1 VKGTENKQPIFND
14 KDINAPQTGKI
25 ITATDQDDQ
34 GKWSKL
40 SGDVTARTTQTRNED
55 ISLSAGRE
63 QSPLT
68 SNILSMTA
76 KGADFH
82 NEKTTM
88 DTSKSIYQSVLD
100 QVRDSFS
107 IAQNKDNGQVR
118 VTLKPEIMGHLDM
131 QITVRNET
139 VQIMMT
145 VENEKVHQ
153 AMNAHIDD
161 LKTALQNQ
169 GMKIDK
175 IEVAL
180 QYKPDQERTFHQ
192 DKANS
197 GFDNPGQNTRHERML
212 NKELF
217 TGDEHYPK
225 SGQDIIKTQNSM
237 QGVSV
242 FA

>member
-1 VKGTENKQPIFND
+1 VHLG
-14 KDINAPQTGKI
+14 I
-25 ITATDQDDQ
+25 I
-34 GKWSKL
+34 
-40 SGDVTARTTQTRNED
+40 
-55 ISLSAGRE
+55 
-63 QSPLT
+63 
-68 SNILSMTA
+68 
-76 KGADFH
+76 
-82 NEKTTM
+82 
-88 DTSKSIYQSVLD
+88 
-100 QVRDSFS
+100 
-107 IAQNKDNGQVR
+107 
-118 VTLKPEIMGHLDM
+118 
-131 QITVRNET
+131 
-139 VQIMMT
+139 
-145 VENEKVHQ
+145 
-153 AMNAHIDD
+153 AHIDD
-161 LKTALQNQ
+161 KKTALQNQ